1 MIDFSDFKD
10 TSVLVTGATG
20 LIGRALVQDLIDL
33 GAKIFA
39 CCRSSEK
46 FKACFHEYD
55 NIVPVYGDICTLDIS
70 SIDADYIVHAAGIT
84 TSKDFVERPVETIR
98 TAVCGTLNI
107 LYQCKGKK
115 LKGFIF
121 ISSMEA
127 FGITPT
133 DGRDIRE
140 TDLGY
145 IDVMNVRS
153 SYSESKRLCENLC
166 VSYASEYGVPA
177 KVIRLAQTVGPGVSY
192 SDNRVTVQFA
202 RSVIEGKDIVLKTE
216 GKTKRPIIYIDDA
229 ISAIL
234 TVLAKGQVGE
244 CYTAANP
251 DTFCTIRE
259 TAEAIIHEIA
269 HDKIK
274 LVFELDP
281 NAGYAPNICLNLN
294 VDKLKALGWEPKVG
308 LVESYRKLIDSLK
321 NER

>member
-1 MIDFSDFKD
+1 MIDFSGFKD
-10 TSVLVTGATG
+10 SSVLVTGATG
-20 LIGRALVQDLIDL
+20 LIGSALVRNLIGL
-33 GAKIFA
+33 GAKVYA
-39 CCRSSEK
+39 CSRSSEK
-46 FKACFHEYD
+46 FKACFHDFD

-70 SIDADYIVHAAGIT
+70 SLDVDYIIHAASTT
-84 TSKDFVERPVETIR
+84 TSKDFVEKPVETIR
-98 TAVCGTLNI
+98 VAVGGSLNI
-107 LYQCKGKK
+107 LDQSKGKK
-115 LKGFIF
+115 LKGFVY

-127 FGITPT
+127 FGITPS
-133 DGRDIRE
+133 GNQGVRE

-153 SYSESKRLCENLC
+153 SYPESKRLCENLC

-177 KVIRLAQTVGPGVSY
+177 KVVRLAQVVGPGVSY

-216 GKTKRPIIYIDDA
+216 GKTKRPILYIDDA
-229 ISAIL
+229 VSAIL
-234 TVLAKGQVGE
+234 TVLLKGKAGE

-251 DTFCTIRE
+251 ETFCTIRE

-274 LVFELDP
+274 LVFDLDP
-281 NAGYAPNICLNLN
+281 NAGHAPDICLNLN

-308 LVESYRKLIDSLK
+308 LVESYRNLIESLK
-321 NER
+321 DV

>member
-1 MIDFSDFKD
+1 MIDFSALKGK
-10 TSVLVTGATG
+10 SVLVTGATG
-20 LIGRALVQDLIDL
+20 LIGRALVQHLIGL
-33 GAKIFA
+33 GAKVFA

-46 FKACFHEYD
+46 FKACFYDYD

-70 SIDADYIVHAAGIT
+70 SIDADFIVHAAGT
-84 TSKDFVERPVETIR
+84 TSSKDFVERPVETIR
-98 TAVCGTLNI
+98 TAVGGTLNI
-107 LYQCKGKK
+107 LDQCRNKK
-115 LKGFIF
+115 LEGFLF

-133 DGRDIRE
+133 DRRDIKE

-166 VSYASEYGVPA
+166 VSYTSEYGVPA

-192 SDNRVTVQFA
+192 TDNRVTVQFA

-216 GKTKRPIIYIDDA
+216 GKTKRPILYIDDA
-229 ISAIL
+229 VSAIL
-234 TVLAKGQVGE
+234 TVLLSGKPGE

-259 TAEAIIHEIA
+259 TAEAIIHQIA
-269 HDKIK
+269 QDKIK
-274 LVFELDP
+274 LVFDFDK
-281 NAGYAPNICLNLN
+281 NAGYAPDICLNLN

-308 LVESYRKLIDSLK
+308 LVESYRRLIESLK
-321 NER
+321 NAR

>member
-1 MIDFSDFKD
+1 MIDFSVFKD
-10 TSVLVTGATG
+10 SYVLVTGATG
-20 LIGRALVQDLIDL
+20 LIGRALVHRLTTL
-33 GAKIFA
+33 GARVFA
-39 CCRSSEK
+39 SCRSSEK
-46 FKACFHEYD
+46 FKAYFHGNE
-55 NIVPVYGDICTLDIS
+55 NIVPVYGDICNIDINSLDV
-70 SIDADYIVHAAGIT
+70 DYIVHAAGTT

-98 TAVCGTLNI
+98 TAVGGTLNI
-107 LYQCKGKK
+107 LDQCKDKK

-133 DGRDIRE
+133 DGRDVKE

-177 KVIRLAQTVGPGVSY
+177 KVIRLAQVVGPGVSY
-192 SDNRVTVQFA
+192 TDRRVTVQFA

-216 GKTKRPIIYIDDA
+216 GKTKRPILYIDDA
-229 ISAIL
+229 VSAIL

-259 TAEAIIHEIA
+259 TAETIIHEIA
-269 HDKIK
+269 QDKIK
-274 LVFELDP
+274 LVFDLDP
-281 NAGYAPNICLNLN
+281 NAGYAPDICLNLN

-308 LVESYRKLIDSLK
+308 LVESYRRLIESLK
-321 NER
+321 NAR

>member
-1 MIDFSDFKD
+1 MIDFSGFKD
-10 TSVLVTGATG
+10 SSVLVTGATG
-20 LIGRALVQDLIDL
+20 LIGSALVRNLIGL
-33 GAKIFA
+33 GAKVYA
-39 CCRSSEK
+39 CSRSSEK
-46 FKACFHEYD
+46 FKACFHDFD

-70 SIDADYIVHAAGIT
+70 SLDVDYIIHAASTT
-84 TSKDFVERPVETIR
+84 TSKDFVEKPVETIR
-98 TAVCGTLNI
+98 VAVGGSLNI
-107 LYQCKGKK
+107 LDQSKGKK
-115 LKGFIF
+115 LKGFVY

-127 FGITPT
+127 FGITPS
-133 DGRDIRE
+133 GNQGVRE

-153 SYSESKRLCENLC
+153 SYPESKRLCENLC

-177 KVIRLAQTVGPGVSY
+177 KVVRLAQVGGPGVSY

-216 GKTKRPIIYIDDA
+216 GKTKRPILYIDDA
-229 ISAIL
+229 VSAIL
-234 TVLAKGQVGE
+234 TVLLKGKAGE

-251 DTFCTIRE
+251 ETFCTIRE

-274 LVFELDP
+274 LVFDLDP
-281 NAGYAPNICLNLN
+281 NAGHAPDICLNLN

-308 LVESYRKLIDSLK
+308 LVESYRNLIESLK
-321 NER
+321 DV